1 MKILDKGEKQAGLR
15 QQITVELINEHLE
28 TIQVKD
34 QTLPL
39 IRAVNLRPSRLYRQ
53 QITHLNRVITRE
65 TCLKSQGIRAPI
77 QQEAQVFIH
86 NQILQPALLTVL
98 VVE

>member
-15 QQITVELINEHLE
+15 RQITVELINEHLE
-28 TIQVKD
+28 TIQVRD

-65 TCLKSQGIRAPI
+65 TCLKSQEIRAPI
-77 QQEAQVFIH
+77 QQAAQVFIH

-98 VVE
+98 EVE